1 MDEHPH
7 ITKLREGAVSFEESR
22 DALGGLFE
30 ELHAL
35 TDCPQDP
42 EWHAEGDV
50 ATHTGMVIDELEAW
64 LTGQG
69 ATSGDDALVLRL
81 AALLHDIAKPRTTT
95 RRTYDGRERVV
106 APGHARA
113 GASYIMHL
121 LAEPEL
127 GLEHA
132 LQMRV
137 LAAVAHHHDPK
148 LLIVRDKPMSA
159 FKMLAWRARP
169 EDLWALE
176 LADMRGRTC
185 PDGDDQVELI
195 ELYRLGC
202 EEAGC
207 WGDPARG
214 WGEFVANVRDG
225 MSEVEDVAEVERAVL
240 EGVWALGQ
248 GEIYTPEEAV
258 ARSYEGRGD
267 RAHVTLMYGPSGSG
281 KSTWAREWAAD
292 QGAELIR
299 LDALRAQLRGKEGD
313 QRANG
318 QVIQLARE
326 QLKAGL
332 RAGKP
337 VVWDA
342 TSLRRE
348 HRAAVLDT
356 ARRYGAH
363 TTLAVMHVG
372 WSVAAERNKGRT
384 ESVPEAALARQR
396 QGVQYPE
403 VDEAHRVLWL
413 SQEGEVLADT
423 RERWME
429 MSH

>member
-1 MDEHPH
+1 
-7 ITKLREGAVSFEESR
+7 
-22 DALGGLFE
+22 
-30 ELHAL
+30 
-35 TDCPQDP
+35 
-42 EWHAEGDV
+42 
-50 ATHTGMVIDELEAW
+50 
-64 LTGQG
+64 
-69 ATSGDDALVLRL
+69 
-81 AALLHDIAKPRTTT
+81 
-95 RRTYDGRERVV
+95 
-106 APGHARA
+106 
-113 GASYIMHL
+113 
-121 LAEPEL
+121 
-127 GLEHA
+127 
-132 LQMRV
+132 MRV

-148 LLIVRDKPMSA
+148 LLIVRDRPMSA
-159 FKMLAWRARP
+159 FKMLSWRARP

-185 PDGDDQVELI
+185 PDRDEQVELI

-207 WGDPARG
+207 WGDPERG
-214 WGEFVANVRDG
+214 WGGFVAGVREG
-225 MSEVEDVAEVERAVL
+225 MSGVEDVDEVERAVL
-240 EGVWALGQ
+240 EGVWALGA

-258 ARSYEGRGD
+258 ARSYEGRGE
-267 RAHVTLMYGPSGSG
+267 RARVTLMYGPSGSG
-281 KSTWAREWAAD
+281 KSTWARERAAE

-299 LDALRAQLRGKEGD
+299 LDALRAQIRGKEGD

-318 QVIQLARE
+318 QVIQMARE
-326 QLKAGL
+326 QLKACL
-332 RAGKP
+332 RAGRP

-348 HRAAVLDT
+348 HRAAVLET

-372 WSVAAERNKGRT
+372 WSVAAERNRARA

-413 SQEGEVLADT
+413 GHEGEVLADT

-429 MSH
+429 MGR